1 MSCHK
6 CRGRGKGQ
14 HRLQARAGAG
24 QGRAGAGQGRAGQG
38 RAGQGR
44 AGQGRAGQGRAG
56 QGRAGQGR
64 AAQLRSRAGQRSL
77 GAGQGR
83 LGHSSTST
91 RQDPYHSVRQGIFL
105 VQQDS
110 DEEAVGARVCHVSN
124 AQQGR
129 GRVQHR
135 QRDTLQHT
143 AHNDCLPQIAV
154 PRLAQWQQQT
164 L

>member
-1 MSCHK
+1 MSYHK

-14 HRLQARAGAG
+14 HRSQA
-24 QGRAGAGQGRAGQG
+24 RAGAGQGRAGQG
-38 RAGQGR
+38 RAGQAR
-44 AGQGRAGQGRAG
+44 AGQARQCRAE
-56 QGRAGQGR
+56 
-64 AAQLRSRAGQRSL
+64 QRSL